1 MMTSIIVPVLNEEAV
16 IERSL
21 TALKC
26 VDGEKELIVV
36 DGGSTDSTADRARQL
51 ATKLLTA
58 ACGRGSQMHAGAMA
72 ASGDVLW
79 FVHADTLPPSHA
91 AREIGRALTDPA
103 VVGGSFRL
111 VFDGDGRSARQ
122 LTAIYPWLRLLG
134 LSYGDAAIFV
144 RRNAYEAAGGFR
156 PYPLFEDLDLIRR
169 LKRQGR
175 FVGLDCCLTTSSRR
189 FENRN
194 FAAVWANWI
203 ALQILYWMGISPHLL
218 ARWYKHVR

>member
-1 MMTSIIVPVLNEEAV
+1 MMTSIIVPALNEEAA

-21 TALKC
+21 RALSN
-26 VDGEKELIVV
+26 VDAEKETIVV
-36 DGGSTDSTADRARQL
+36 DGGSTDRTTDRARHL
-51 ATKLLTA
+51 ATMVLTA
-58 ACGRGSQMHAGAMA
+58 ARGRGSQMHAGAMA

-79 FVHADTLPPSHA
+79 FVHADTIPPPHA

-111 VFDGDGRSARQ
+111 LFEGGGRSARQ

-134 LSYGDAAIFV
+134 LSYGDAGIFV
-144 RRNAYEAAGGFR
+144 RRDAYHAAGGFR

-175 FVGLDCCLTTSSRR
+175 FVRLDCSLTTSSRR

-194 FAAVWANWI
+194 FAVVWANWI
-203 ALQILYWMGISPHLL
+203 TLQILYWMGFSPYLL